1 MPDNLKAMPA
11 EEARVVDKVRLKLVG
26 FESGL
31 GLSVGRPNLSFETCN
46 INTVKYTLLMHLSK
60 VEMYMV
66 KFFTHF

>member
-1 MPDNLKAMPA
+1 MPA

-46 INTVKYTLLMHLSK
+46 INTVKYTFMLMHLS
-60 VEMYMV
+60 YWCICQI
-66 KFFTHF
+66 FYALLRNIL